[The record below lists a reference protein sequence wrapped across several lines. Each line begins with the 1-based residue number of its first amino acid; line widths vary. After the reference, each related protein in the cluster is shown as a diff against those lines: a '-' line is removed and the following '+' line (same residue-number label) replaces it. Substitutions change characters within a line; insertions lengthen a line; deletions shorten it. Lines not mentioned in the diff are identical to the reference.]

1 MNHNCSDITS
11 KSVLHDIIEDKKR
24 TFWSSHFFNFSKFKI
39 LSKSLD
45 LCVDDNEHTLLH
57 RSVIGGNYLAFQF
70 LRQLGMS
77 VYTKTRD
84 GRNLIQLLVDS
95 APCFEEKTKTRK
107 LDIIILNENGKVQ
120 ESLIENISISDSYN
134 AIASY
139 LARET
144 RIINDMTLL
153 EICNH
158 TSESLSF
165 SHKVAAKGF
174 IVVLLVIGEQFGSSA
189 LNCVNKNNIT
199 TDTLSI
205 FFNHFEKFPRKFGEL
220 TVFNAEAITSLFL
233 KILMDF
239 KPFVFQKYSIEQY
252 CNQRMKNFR
261 NIRGMEICV
270 IKLEKDYLRLLQHY
284 VKISGIKSK
293 EDYDRVFKK
302 LPFLYRFYN
311 NTDSLN
317 SFVNYLAALK
327 SMNENPHS
335 SQKPALLMKDS
346 ILKSLRTKACMK
358 KPESLKKTNSTVCCQ
373 LLSSLTKRKKD
384 LVDLYSLT
392 KIRKVFLLLSL
403 YKNKLNKPFL
413 SVDRY
418 MMKFNEIGLADNYFH
433 LALGFMVTRE
443 EEFYMRKKYKFWDWL
458 KSCKNYLAKDMMN
471 KISSS
476 TTWEIR
482 KWKGSL
488 EIIPMCIDC
497 SPVPAPKDAN
507 APLDNYYSRFDDAEG
522 T

>member
-1 MNHNCSDITS
+1 
-11 KSVLHDIIEDKKR
+11 
-24 TFWSSHFFNFSKFKI
+24 
-39 LSKSLD
+39 
-45 LCVDDNEHTLLH
+45 
-57 RSVIGGNYLAFQF
+57 
-70 LRQLGMS
+70 
-77 VYTKTRD
+77 
-84 GRNLIQLLVDS
+84 
-95 APCFEEKTKTRK
+95 
-107 LDIIILNENGKVQ
+107 
-120 ESLIENISISDSYN
+120 
-134 AIASY
+134 
-139 LARET
+139 
-144 RIINDMTLL
+144 
-153 EICNH
+153 
-158 TSESLSF
+158 
-165 SHKVAAKGF
+165 
-174 IVVLLVIGEQFGSSA
+174 
-189 LNCVNKNNIT
+189 
-199 TDTLSI
+199 
-205 FFNHFEKFPRKFGEL
+205 
-220 TVFNAEAITSLFL
+220 
-233 KILMDF
+233 
-239 KPFVFQKYSIEQY
+239 
-252 CNQRMKNFR
+252 MKNFR

-358 KPESLKKTNSTVCCQ
+358 KPESLKKTNSTLCCQ

-418 MMKFNEIGLADNYFH
+418 MMKFNEIGLADNFFH
-433 LALGFMVTRE
+433 LALGFMVTRG

-488 EIIPMCIDC
+488 ENILMCIDC

>member
-1 MNHNCSDITS
+1 M
-11 KSVLHDIIEDKKR
+11 
-24 TFWSSHFFNFSKFKI
+24 
-39 LSKSLD
+39 
-45 LCVDDNEHTLLH
+45 
-57 RSVIGGNYLAFQF
+57 
-70 LRQLGMS
+70 
-77 VYTKTRD
+77 
-84 GRNLIQLLVDS
+84 
-95 APCFEEKTKTRK
+95 
-107 LDIIILNENGKVQ
+107 NENGKVQ

-165 SHKVAAKGF
+165 SQKVAAKGF

-220 TVFNAEAITSLFL
+220 TIFNAEAITSLFL

-293 EDYDRVFKK
+293 EDYDRAFKK

-335 SQKPALLMKDS
+335 SQKP
-346 ILKSLRTKACMK
+346 
-358 KPESLKKTNSTVCCQ
+358 V
-373 LLSSLTKRKKD
+373 
-384 LVDLYSLT
+384 
-392 KIRKVFLLLSL
+392 
-403 YKNKLNKPFL
+403 
-413 SVDRY
+413 
-418 MMKFNEIGLADNYFH
+418 
-433 LALGFMVTRE
+433 
-443 EEFYMRKKYKFWDWL
+443 
-458 KSCKNYLAKDMMN
+458 
-471 KISSS
+471 
-476 TTWEIR
+476 
-482 KWKGSL
+482 
-488 EIIPMCIDC
+488 
-497 SPVPAPKDAN
+497 
-507 APLDNYYSRFDDAEG
+507 
-522 T
+522 